1 MKYYVLGISLLFLAG
16 CSVQGGISNPAPKN
30 TAVTQKVQTCIAC
43 HGADGKNGKVG
54 VPPLGDRSYEELV
67 KAMQKVRGSYS
78 PQPLL
83 GHALSDEDISDIATY
98 FSSIK

>member
-16 CSVQGGISNPAPKN
+16 CSAQGGVSNSAPKN

-43 HGADGKNGKVG
+43 HGADGKSGKVG
-54 VPPLGDRSYEELV
+54 VPPLGGRSYEELV
-67 KAMQKVRGSYS
+67 GAMQNIRDAYS

-83 GHALSDEDISDIATY
+83 GHALSNEDISDIATY
-98 FSSIK
+98 FSSFK

>member
-1 MKYYVLGISLLFLAG
+1 MKYYVLGISLFFLAG
-16 CSVQGGISNPAPKN
+16 CSTQGSVSSAPKN

-43 HGADGKNGKVG
+43 HGADGKSGKVG
-54 VPPLGDRSYEELV
+54 VPPLGGRSYEELV
-67 KAMQKVRGSYS
+67 KTMQNVRDSYS

-98 FSSIK
+98 FSSFK